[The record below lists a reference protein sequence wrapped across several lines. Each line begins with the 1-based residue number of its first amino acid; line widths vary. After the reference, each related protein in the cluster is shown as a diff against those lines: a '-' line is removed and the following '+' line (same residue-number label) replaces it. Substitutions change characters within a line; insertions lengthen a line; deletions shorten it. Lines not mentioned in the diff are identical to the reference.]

1 MKQLL
6 KFEFRKLF
14 RMKSLYIC
22 SAVIVLLTL
31 FTFGALKIMEMIMT
45 NGEIMSAVGI
55 TELSVTGMEFLNAKY
70 CMVSALSGTDISIL
84 ISIVVALLF
93 CTDFSTGAIKNIVA
107 KGYSRISI
115 FFAKYIAS
123 VAASVILT
131 AVCWLSGFVIGF
143 SFWGEIGDDWIVSVL
158 IIMGVQ
164 LLIMLAYCSIV
175 CAFSALFKRTAIVIV
190 LSIFL
195 PTVLEVVLLVVDIVI
210 NSPTFS
216 VSSYWL
222 SSCLY
227 DISYISAQSADIVR
241 AAVTSGVYIA
251 VLTAVGV
258 FASNKS
264 EV

>member
-107 KGYSRISI
+107 KVLDIPAEEIDDNAHVMLDLGADSMQYFS
-115 FFAKYIAS
+115 
-123 VAASVILT
+123 ILT
-131 AVCWLSGFVIGF
+131 ALSN
-143 SFWGEIGDDWIVSVL
+143 E
-158 IIMGVQ
+158 
-164 LLIMLAYCSIV
+164 
-175 CAFSALFKRTAIVIV
+175 
-190 LSIFL
+190 
-195 PTVLEVVLLVVDIVI
+195 
-210 NSPTFS
+210 FS
-216 VSSYWL
+216 VSNPEKGVLCYSVHEF
-222 SSCLY
+222 CQ
-227 DISYISAQSADIVR
+227 YIERHI
-241 AAVTSGVYIA
+241 
-251 VLTAVGV
+251 
-258 FASNKS
+258 
-264 EV
+264 